1 MKFLISEQEKQ
12 RILEMHQ
19 SATSRQYL
27 MEDEGIT
34 QSNTPTITI
43 YLPYTLNPKDQS
55 KIYKTNQRAKFTIS
69 ATKAPDGTFS
79 TTEYKMPIKIISID
93 GVGPDT
99 NSPFSSG
106 AVNTTDGSIKG
117 SFALTEDMYKKW
129 KDYLGKGF
137 NRGTNKVTINFG
149 GQGKYADFQVTDYN
163 ATPTQK

>member
-1 MKFLISEQEKQ
+1 MKKIIRLTERDLT
-12 RILEMHQ
+12 RIVKRVINE
-19 SATSRQYL
+19 RQYL
-27 MEDEGIT
+27 MEDEGFS

-137 NRGTNKVTINFG
+137 NRGTNNVTINFG
-149 GQGKYADFQVTDYN
+149 GEGKYADFQVTDYN
-163 ATPTQK
+163 MMPTQK